1 MRFTLLVLL
10 TVSLLG
16 CGESASP
23 SSTSSPA
30 AGSTPGLSGADGKD
44 GAQGPQGVPG
54 PQGPAGAQGPK
65 GDPGPVGPQGPT
77 GAQGDSVTGPA
88 GSTGPTGPQ
97 GPAGAQG
104 PAGPAGAGISLDK
117 VYTVQGNIATA
128 NVVGEAYSKALC
140 NAGDMVLGGGCRFTG
155 NAAGT
160 QSGVRVYD
168 LGSFK
173 DASGQWGYGCSGT
186 NVSATHV
193 IADAVCL
200 DL

>member
-23 SSTSSPA
+23 SSTSLPGA
-30 AGSTPGLSGADGKD
+30 DGTPGVAGADGKD
-44 GAQGPQGVPG
+44 GAEGPQGVPG
-54 PQGPAGAQGPK
+54 PQGPAGIQGPK
-65 GDPGPVGPQGPT
+65 GDPGPAGQQGPA

-88 GSTGPTGPQ
+88 GPQGLMGPQ

-104 PAGPAGAGISLDK
+104 PAGPAGPGISLDK
-117 VYTVQGNIATA
+117 VYTVQGNSATA
-128 NVVGEAYSKALC
+128 NAVGEAYSKALC

-155 NAAGT
+155 NAAGS
-160 QSGVRVYD
+160 QANVKVYD
-168 LGSFK
+168 FGSFK

-186 NVSATHV
+186 NVSGNLV